1 MFIGLTW
8 SHIIYSWLT
17 PFILPWTLSTEQPF
31 SLPSILLNVIIVNS
45 SRFFCVIFL
54 AIFMNVPMQSYLTT
68 GAVTAPITLVSL
80 LITASLSYRL
90 TVILLFIVLPS
101 AFLLVNRYHPSI
113 RYNSNFYISWTISS
127 YIFSICVFEFEVLPY
142 LEILFYENAL
152 FLIFSGL
159 ALTFA
164 IITRQKAS
172 AQLDETYI
180 PPKIFKK
187 TYCCWLKCTID
198 SSNLH
203 VFIWGCII
211 TIAALI
217 YNSHL
222 MLTTVCHVQE
232 VEIASITSILVP
244 HDCSDVYLDY
254 K

>member
-1 MFIGLTW
+1 
-8 SHIIYSWLT
+8 
-17 PFILPWTLSTEQPF
+17 
-31 SLPSILLNVIIVNS
+31 
-45 SRFFCVIFL
+45 
-54 AIFMNVPMQSYLTT
+54 MNVQMQPYLTN
-68 GAVTAPITLVSL
+68 AAIAAPIALLSL
-80 LITASLSYRL
+80 LITASLSHL
-90 TVILLFIVLPS
+90 STVILLFIVLPS
-101 AFLLVNRYHPSI
+101 SFYGLNRYYPSI
-113 RYNSNFYISWTISS
+113 RYNSNFYMSWTISS
-127 YIFSICVFEFEVLPY
+127 YILSICVFEFEVLPY

-152 FLIFSGL
+152 FLFLSGL

-172 AQLDETYI
+172 AQLDDTYI

-187 TYCCWLKCTID
+187 TYCCWLKCTVD
-198 SSNLH
+198 SSNSKA
-203 VFIWGCII
+203 FIWGCVV

-232 VEIASITSILVP
+232 VEIAKITSILVP